1 MAKTC
6 ALADLGLLAG
16 LFASAFL
23 SATLL
28 PGNSEAALAALL
40 HFRPGLLVWAVLLA
54 TIGNTLGGLTTVWLA
69 RRLPEA
75 PSGRWVGW
83 ARRFGVASLAL
94 SWLPVVG
101 DGLCALAGWLRWR
114 WDAVVLWILLGKALR
129 YLVLALIVLHSG
141 PGLGADSPV

>member
-1 MAKTC
+1 MPISRRRFGLKVAKTS
-6 ALADLGLLAG
+6 ALADFSLLIG

-40 HFRPGLLVWAVLLA
+40 HFRPNLLVWAVVLA
-54 TIGNTLGGLTTVWLA
+54 TLGNTLGGLTTVWLA

-75 PSGRWVGW
+75 PDGRMVRW
-83 ARRFGVASLAL
+83 ARRFGVMSLAL

-114 WDAVVLWILLGKALR
+114 WLPVACWILLGKALR
-129 YLVLALIVLHSG
+129 YLVLALIVTG
-141 PGLGADSPV
+141 